1 MSTPATEP
9 VARDLFFG
17 AQSAERLSPFTRFA
31 DALARRL
38 GAASDTP
45 RGALDRMVDTLS
57 ARWALPDHLERGLD
71 VVDPEALEAWARSYA
86 QRAGYDDLEFG
97 DSHAFV
103 VPVDPVEQ
111 PTGLSAAQI
120 SGAAPARRRRAAA
133 AASVDRALRPK
144 TPSRAAERTPATSP
158 DAPTVARTAPVE
170 RWRASGDAALTQ
182 YPTAMGRAGQVSAA
196 LLKFS
201 DARVVAA
208 RDARG
213 PQQVVLDRGAGGVRS
228 DVVQLAPSRATPGL
242 AAQAL
247 ATEAQARA
255 TRFLAPATRVALRA
269 RGAKSPGTPALLR
282 APLSSAPASDP
293 ASAPASTSTSTST
306 PTSAR
311 ATRISAERATAAAS
325 GAENPALTAVAGRAA
340 IGSAGTFLMRAAREL
355 ARAEGLAA
363 RFEDARRDGP
373 TAPGYEAF
381 AFDADRV
388 YVEPSAAQAAGQAS
402 ADSETAPQRAPRA
415 RMATVSTVSTVSTTR
430 GPQLTAPLAAAS
442 LFSTDAPTLRA
453 LTPSARAHAAS
464 PREAMSASAERARLA
479 PTAFTGQS
487 AEPASLSAGRNT
499 RTSSPASVSR
509 GPFETVANLA
519 ETDRAAALDRFV
531 ATLRGPDLLA
541 ALDAGTRTVGPSN
554 APDVLA
560 VLDALAAPLT
570 RGAQGAAAFAEAAA
584 RLDGSSVAAADPVLA
599 ALAARG
605 DAPRPALPGDM
616 TLADRA
622 LVAPQAER
630 DHAQASAAEAGDARI
645 TAAAARAG
653 ASRGAL
659 PPVRP
664 AAGFA
669 RAARIASG
677 ALAVPAV
684 SPRSAAAA
692 PQGGRPWAQA
702 AGARVAAP
710 SMSAHATLAEA
721 SPARGGGPAR
731 GVSSAP
737 PTLSPSDTRA
747 LTQWL
752 RGADATFGAAQH
764 LGFTLRVVE
773 RAGGGAITAYYQ
785 AGPAVADAGRNGEAG
800 RVTAAG
806 RVAEAGRVAAAV
818 SDLAAQVAA
827 RTGLTMDAATALVAR
842 WDAPARPHALA
853 ESLDALAALV
863 SPQSTRVEAHPE
875 GLAPSGTSRAA
886 ARADAALDARSAS
899 RGTERTAAWVA
910 RAAGLS
916 AAHALRASQGRAAQT
931 SRLAGEA
938 MPLFLSGLAGGEA
951 RVAQAL
957 GAGVAARPIGDAN
970 VSRAVVAFER
980 AEARS
985 GGSSRASSA
994 ARTGSAST
1002 SAYTGNAAPPTFYS
1016 PGASAMSSGGTP
1028 ERSGASVVSLDAAR
1042 ARAAGGARSG
1052 GGDGVLVSPA
1062 ALNGRLF
1069 GDRGP
1074 SVTLRT
1080 SSGRPTSGGVSG
1092 GGGADG
1098 RVLVETAAAR
1108 RAAESALRSTP
1119 GERPAQ
1125 RAETGEEA
1133 RHRLGSDQIDE
1144 NLSPEEVEKIADE
1157 VITQLKRSLEL
1168 DATRIGEDEWD

>member
-17 AQSAERLSPFTRFA
+17 AQSTERLSPFTRFA

-38 GAASDTP
+38 GAASNTP
-45 RGALDRMVDTLS
+45 RGAVDRMVDTLS

-86 QRAGYDDLEFG
+86 QRAGYEDLEFG

-144 TPSRAAERTPATSP
+144 TPSRAAERTPAASP
-158 DAPTVARTAPVE
+158 DAPTVARTAPIE

-182 YPTAMGRAGQVSAA
+182 YPAAMGRAGQVSAA

-213 PQQVVLDRGAGGVRS
+213 PQQVVLDRGPGGERS
-228 DVVQLAPSRATPGL
+228 DVVQLAASRATPGL

-255 TRFLAPATRVALRA
+255 TRFLAPATRVALNA
-269 RGAKSPGTPALLR
+269 RGAKNHGTPALLR
-282 APLSSAPASDP
+282 APLSSAPAGAPVSAPASDP
-293 ASAPASTSTSTST
+293 ASPV
-306 PTSAR
+306 TSAR
-311 ATRISAERATAAAS
+311 ATGTSAARAAAAAS
-325 GAENPALTAVAGRAA
+325 GAENPALTPVAGRAA

-355 ARAEGLAA
+355 ALAEALAA

-373 TAPGYEAF
+373 PAPGYEAF
-381 AFDADRV
+381 TFDADRV
-388 YVEPSAAQAAGQAS
+388 FVEPSAAQAAGQAS
-402 ADSETAPQRAPRA
+402 PDSETAPQRAPRA
-415 RMATVSTVSTVSTTR
+415 RAPKLSTPR
-430 GPQLTAPLAAAS
+430 GPQLNAPLAAAS
-442 LFSTDAPTLRA
+442 LFSTDASTLRA
-453 LTPSARAHAAS
+453 LVASPRAPAAS
-464 PREAMSASAERARLA
+464 PPDAVSAGVERARLA
-479 PTAFTGQS
+479 PAARTRPSVESTT
-487 AEPASLSAGRNT
+487 LSAARAPAAAERARAT
-499 RTSSPASVSR
+499 RATSPASVSR
-509 GPFETVANLA
+509 GPLEIFTFHA

-531 ATLRGPDLLA
+531 AMLRGPDLLA

-554 APDVLA
+554 APNV
-560 VLDALAAPLT
+560 VEALEARAAPLT

-584 RLDGSSVAAADPVLA
+584 RREGSSVAAADPVLA

-616 TLADRA
+616 ALADRA
-622 LVAPQAER
+622 LVAPLAER
-630 DHAQASAAEAGDARI
+630 DHAPASAAEAGDGRI
-645 TAAAARAG
+645 TAAGARAG

-677 ALAVPAV
+677 ALAVPPV

-702 AGARVAAP
+702 AGARVVAP

-721 SPARGGGPAR
+721 SPARGERPAR
-731 GVSSAP
+731 GVSSAL
-737 PTLSPSDTRA
+737 PTLSPSEMRG

-764 LGFTLRVVE
+764 LGFTLHVVE

-785 AGPAVADAGRNGEAG
+785 AGPAVTEAS
-800 RVTAAG
+800 

-853 ESLDALAALV
+853 ESLDALATLV
-863 SPQSTRVEAHPE
+863 RPQPTHGEAPAE
-875 GLAPSGTSRAA
+875 SLAASGTSRAA

-916 AAHALRASQGRAAQT
+916 AAHTLRASRGRAAQT

-938 MPLFLSGLAGGEA
+938 MPVFLSGLAGGEA

-1002 SAYTGNAAPPTFYS
+1002 STYADNTAPPTFYS
-1016 PGASAMSSGGTP
+1016 PGASAMPSGGGP
-1028 ERSGASVVSLDAAR
+1028 AERGGASVVSLDAAR

-1080 SSGRPTSGGVSG
+1080 SSGRPTSGGAS